1 MTETKSVSRKVESVL
16 YAIVYALSVIGQGT
30 IVEGAP
36 LSRLSNKPLTPR
48 DTGIYDTHWVGTRG
62 IDGAL

>member
-36 LSRLSNKPLTPR
+36 LSRLSNKPLTKPIESFAPR
-48 DTGIYDTHWVGTRG
+48 YWNI
-62 IDGAL
+62 